1 MNADDA
7 RLRALVDYMAL
18 ELDGIEKRMTY
29 ASDIIMEQDGDDMAA
44 LSLYLRDAAAH
55 GGLHRIRP
63 HAHPGGHRSEIPG
76 RALLPVHERGGGF
89 CKGPQ

>member
-29 ASDIIMEQDGDDMAA
+29 ASDIIMEKDGDDMAA
-44 LSLYLRDAAAH
+44 LSLFLRDASASVRR
-55 GGLHRIRP
+55 LKDEVNRWNR
-63 HAHPGGHRSEIPG
+63 R
-76 RALLPVHERGGGF
+76 
-89 CKGPQ
+89 

>member
-44 LSLYLRDAAAH
+44 LSLFLRDASASVRR
-55 GGLHRIRP
+55 LKDEVNRWNR
-63 HAHPGGHRSEIPG
+63 R
-76 RALLPVHERGGGF
+76 
-89 CKGPQ
+89 

>member
-29 ASDIIMEQDGDDMAA
+29 ASSIIMEQNGDDMAA

-55 GGLHRIRP
+55 VRRLQDEVTRWNR
-63 HAHPGGHRSEIPG
+63 R
-76 RALLPVHERGGGF
+76 
-89 CKGPQ
+89 

>member
-55 GGLHRIRP
+55 VRRLQDEVTRWTR
-63 HAHPGGHRSEIPG
+63 R
-76 RALLPVHERGGGF
+76 
-89 CKGPQ
+89 